1 MQETSPIFY
10 IAVLI
15 ISVIIHEIA
24 HGYAAL
30 HYGDHTAEYQGR
42 LTLNPLKHLDPYGS
56 VILPL
61 LLVLTHAPFL
71 IGWAKPVP
79 YNPENF
85 APAERKIAT
94 LWVASAGILAN
105 LAIAVFFSLIIR
117 LTLATSIIPAS
128 IIPLAGVIV
137 LLNIVLAVFNL
148 MPIPPLDGSKIF
160 FSFGGRKMM
169 QVERFFEKY
178 SIFVLIF
185 FVFFIW
191 QFITPVIFFIFSF
204 LTGLPTS

>member
-10 IAVLI
+10 ILVLI

-61 LLVLTHAPFL
+61 LLLLTHAPFL

-79 YNPENF
+79 YNPDNF
-85 APAERKIAT
+85 NPANRR
-94 LWVASAGILAN
+94 N
-105 LAIAVFFSLIIR
+105 
-117 LTLATSIIPAS
+117 
-128 IIPLAGVIV
+128 
-137 LLNIVLAVFNL
+137 
-148 MPIPPLDGSKIF
+148 
-160 FSFGGRKMM
+160 FSFKISHTRFLRVVANQIFNNRHIQCEFLLIQTMSRHLFRNKMSHRNLNFFFFGRHTAYKPK
-169 QVERFFEKY
+169 VFKY
-178 SIFVLIF
+178 ISA
-185 FVFFIW
+185 
-191 QFITPVIFFIFSF
+191 S
-204 LTGLPTS
+204 